1 MEARFVW
8 PEWHR
13 ALHVPSHLVLS
24 LLLVL
29 GCSALPARALDMVV
43 WQHQGKR
50 VLLLEGKFEKDD
62 GRRFE
67 TLLSKTKAMP
77 VEEIWFNSGGGSTVS
92 GYAIGRAIRRSGLSV
107 RLPAKSLCASACA
120 DAFMGGV
127 ARRVEEGARFGIHM
141 GTVANDP
148 DLLRQVV
155 AIIQKA
161 AGDEGG
167 GQKAAKSILQQVEQW
182 AAQEAA
188 SWAAYIIEMGG
199 SLRLVALGTKTEAGG
214 MNYLGRRQL
223 IDLNVVNVDD

>member
-1 MEARFVW
+1 MW

-167 GQKAAKSILQQVEQW
+167 GRRRRRVSSSRSSSGQRRKQPVGRPTSSRW
-182 AAQEAA
+182 AARYA
-188 SWAAYIIEMGG
+188 S
-199 SLRLVALGTKTEAGG
+199 SLWVPRRKPAG
-214 MNYLGRRQL
+214 
-223 IDLNVVNVDD
+223 